1 MLLQV
6 FQILRWNG
14 TAIIIIIVCL
24 GGFGSPGRKRH
35 MTTQGRLQQQ
45 QQSKQ
50 AESGS
55 RYRQED

>member
-14 TAIIIIIVCL
+14 TAIIIVCL
-24 GGFGSPGRKRH
+24 GGLGSLGKKRPI
-35 MTTQGRLQQQ
+35 TQGRLQQQ

-50 AESGS
+50 AESGP

>member
-14 TAIIIIIVCL
+14 TAIIIVCL

-35 MTTQGRLQQQ
+35 ITTQGRLQQQ